1 MYDMMLIEDRIH
13 KSVNNCQLN
22 YCQSNVKK
30 CQDAKIK
37 KGYFFADSDS
47 CDILIIQEVK
57 R

>member
-1 MYDMMLIEDRIH
+1 MLIEDRIH

-22 YCQSNVKK
+22 CCQSNVKK
-30 CQDAKIK
+30 CQDVKIK

-57 R
+57 